1 MDQSSSE
8 KNLQAQAKRR
18 RQLIGFVSYYKRY
31 LLAVETRKLIEE
43 EVKII
48 DLKYL
53 KDPSLVELP

>member
-31 LLAVETRKLIEE
+31 LLVVETRKLIEE

>member
-1 MDQSSSE
+1 VDQSSSE